1 MKNSDEVIIRAFPKV
16 IKDDVLKTWEKIKII
31 NEFQISDCFTI
42 SVNGENL
49 EIPHRIYEIPYGVS
63 IEELG
68 MIEFSANEFLILNCL
83 LSRHHNGF
91 IRQKHLKH
99 ILKIND
105 YWITPFIFQLLGEY
119 VVEILNEIN
128 ENLNDNLLKNFA
140 RFADENP
147 IYFNITKSRVTS
159 YWNCYYRRH
168 SSKKTDYVGFQIIS
182 KIEEFR
188 TK

>member
-1 MKNSDEVIIRAFPKV
+1 
-16 IKDDVLKTWEKIKII
+16 
-31 NEFQISDCFTI
+31 
-42 SVNGENL
+42 
-49 EIPHRIYEIPYGVS
+49 
-63 IEELG
+63 
-68 MIEFSANEFLILNCL
+68 
-83 LSRHHNGF
+83 
-91 IRQKHLKH
+91 LKH

-105 YWITPFIFQLLGEY
+105 YWITPFIFQRLGEY

-147 IYFNITKSRVTS
+147 TYFNITKSRVTS
-159 YWNCYYRRH
+159 YWNCYYRRQ
-168 SSKKTDYVGFQIIS
+168 SLKKTDYVGFKIIS